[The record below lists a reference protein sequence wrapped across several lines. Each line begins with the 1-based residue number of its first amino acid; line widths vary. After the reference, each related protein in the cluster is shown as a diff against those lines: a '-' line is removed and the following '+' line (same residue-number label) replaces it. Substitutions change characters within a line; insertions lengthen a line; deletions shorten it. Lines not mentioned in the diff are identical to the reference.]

1 MSLRRN
7 ITLLYFINFF
17 TDCIFFAPV
26 AILYFSRVAG
36 SFALGMSIFSI
47 VTLSSAFL
55 EIPTGIF
62 SDFIGRK
69 RTMILGSTFALL
81 STILYA
87 IGGSYAMLV
96 VGALLFG
103 LSQSLYSGNNDAFLY
118 ETVDSFGEKDKYPE
132 YSGKLSSMFQFG
144 LAFSAI
150 VGGFLVFHSYALL
163 LWASVLPQM
172 IVLALTFFLIEPR
185 KHNRES
191 TNVFSHLHISLHH
204 IFSSAKLRNLT
215 IVQSIRFAVGESA
228 FRFRAAFVVT
238 LWPVWAIGIS
248 NALSHI
254 GAATGYLFSGKLLKR
269 FGAYRLLSLEIVC
282 NRIINFISLLY
293 PTVASPALMGLT
305 SISYGTGQ
313 VAIGGLLQ
321 KNYTDKQR
329 ATLGSVVSFFGSIL
343 FGITSVSLGFVADH
357 IGPVYTLVLVNIILL
372 TPLYFYK
379 KIFVRK

>member
-17 TDCIFFAPV
+17 TDCIFYAPV
-26 AILYFSRVAG
+26 AILYFSRVSG
-36 SFALGMSIFSI
+36 SFALGMSVFAI

-87 IGGSYAMLV
+87 IGGSYVMLV
-96 VGALLFG
+96 VGAIFFG
-103 LSQSLYSGNNDAFLY
+103 LSESLYSGNNDAFVY
-118 ETVDSFGEKDKYPE
+118 ETVNSFGEKERYPE

-150 VGGFLVFHSYALL
+150 VGGFLVFHSYILL
-163 LWASVLPQM
+163 LWASVMPRV
-172 IVLALTFFLIEPR
+172 IVLILTFFLIEPQR
-185 KHNRES
+185 KKQDSSNI
-191 TNVFSHLHISLHH
+191 FSHLGISLRH
-204 IFSSAKLRNLT
+204 ILSSDQLRNLT

-228 FRFRAAFVVT
+228 FRFRAVFVAT

-248 NALSHI
+248 NAISNTG
-254 GAATGYLFSGKLLKR
+254 GALGYLISGRLIRK
-269 FGAYRLLSLEIVC
+269 FGSYRVLAVEIWF
-282 NRIINFISLLY
+282 NRIINFFSLLY
-293 PTVASPALMGLT
+293 PTVASPAFMGLT

-329 ATLGSVVSFFGSIL
+329 ATLGSVVSFFGSVL
-343 FGITSVSLGFVADH
+343 FGVVSIALGLVADR
-357 IGPVYTLVLVNIILL
+357 IGPAYTLILVNIILL

-379 KIFVRK
+379 KIFAK